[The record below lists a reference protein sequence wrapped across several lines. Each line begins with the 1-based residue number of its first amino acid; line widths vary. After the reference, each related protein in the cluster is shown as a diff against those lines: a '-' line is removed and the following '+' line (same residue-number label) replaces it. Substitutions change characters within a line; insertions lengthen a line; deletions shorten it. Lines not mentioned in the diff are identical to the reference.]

1 MTTVG
6 PWMYVP
12 FILMGLALLM
22 WLPTRLRYRIT
33 KSHLA
38 VTLFG
43 LPIRRV
49 RLTNIERVT
58 KRHARWA
65 EHWWNT
71 WRPFRRRLMICRRR
85 GLCKNMVITP
95 KYRYEFKAELER
107 AVLRASPPKQ
117 ELAGTV
123 SLTDPDISPS
133 N

>member
-1 MTTVG
+1 MTTG
-6 PWMYVP
+6 PWIYLAFAP
-12 FILMGLALLM
+12 LGLALLM
-22 WLPTRLRYRIT
+22 WLPTRFRYRIT
-33 KSHLA
+33 KNHFA

-43 LPIRRV
+43 LPVRRV
-49 RLTNIERVT
+49 RLANIERVT

-107 AVLRASPPKQ
+107 AVQRVNAPKE
-117 ELAGTV
+117 ELVRTV
-123 SLTDPDISPS
+123 TS
-133 N
+133 